1 LEELGGLERLHDL
14 LGKMLSE
21 GVFLLIRRGIDC
33 GYRDVCENT
42 ASVRGKILVSDT
54 VKQALRVKGQVACN
68 FEEMTHDVL
77 HNQILRSTLKSLL
90 QLSDLN
96 PEVRTIV
103 RNAYKKL
110 NGVTCLPLKRQLFQR
125 VSLDRNRQYYR
136 FLLSICGMINE
147 QLFVQENSGK
157 AKFKDIDEAK
167 MGKLYE
173 DFIIEFYR
181 REQNHYQVNRNGR
194 GVNWMD
200 SGTLECH
207 RSKLP
212 RMEAD
217 VILESANRRI
227 IMDAKFYKES
237 LGGRNGGKLHSEN
250 LYQLLAYLRNREAT
264 VVSGAKHE
272 GILLYPTV
280 EQPLNVD
287 VCLEG
292 FMIRARSINLNQNWQ
307 RIHNDML
314 SVIE

>member
-1 LEELGGLERLHDL
+1 MSSRKIPIANIYYLLCYAWRHIQESDVVRLEELGGLERLHDL

-136 FLLSICGMINE
+136 FLLIYMRDD
-147 QLFVQENSGK
+147 K
-157 AKFKDIDEAK
+157 
-167 MGKLYE
+167 
-173 DFIIEFYR
+173 
-181 REQNHYQVNRNGR
+181 
-194 GVNWMD
+194 
-200 SGTLECH
+200 
-207 RSKLP
+207 
-212 RMEAD
+212 
-217 VILESANRRI
+217 
-227 IMDAKFYKES
+227 
-237 LGGRNGGKLHSEN
+237 
-250 LYQLLAYLRNREAT
+250 
-264 VVSGAKHE
+264 
-272 GILLYPTV
+272 
-280 EQPLNVD
+280 
-287 VCLEG
+287 
-292 FMIRARSINLNQNWQ
+292 
-307 RIHNDML
+307 
-314 SVIE
+314 